1 MSNIGGEKRQAPV
14 FEEKDFPKKVGLF
27 EARVIAI
34 NPTREEQ
41 ADVLNRQLSDES
53 KADQYLGTSKDGNA
67 RLRLD
72 FWLEEVKT
80 NDKYKLT
87 FFIENKEKENKDL
100 TKKQYI
106 NNVGRCTWADSENNL
121 PSWFKER
128 EYRVARVGEEDLY
141 NFLRSWLSNI
151 DFSKKSATLE
161 VNFSK
166 LLKGNVSELK
176 EQITGEWSNHLV
188 AMATI
193 SSKETDEGIKEY
205 QNVYNKGFL
214 PAYSI
219 KAFRLVDYN
228 KAENVSAL
236 RQKSSKDLK
245 PHERFVLNVV
255 GEYGCKDY
263 FTFKELK
270 EYNAEDNLV
279 ASDKVIAD
287 DDSDYQVLI

>member
-1 MSNIGGEKRQAPV
+1 MSNIGGEKRQSPV

-27 EARVIAI
+27 EARVVAI
-34 NPTREEQ
+34 NPTREEY
-41 ADVLNRQLSDES
+41 ADVLNRQLSEES
-53 KADQYLGTSKDGNA
+53 KADQYLGTSKEGNA

-72 FWLEEVKT
+72 FWLEETKT

-193 SSKETDEGIKEY
+193 SSKETDEGIKEF
-205 QNVYNKGFL
+205 QNVYNKAFL

-219 KAFRLVDYN
+219 KAFRLLDYN

-245 PHERFVLNVV
+245 PHERFVLNVT

-263 FTFKELK
+263 FTFKELRD
-270 EYNAEDNLV
+270 YNSEENLV

-287 DDSDYQVLI
+287 DDSDF